1 LITVARPTGADAHR
15 EQLTLSALLPPGSSA
30 LPDDFPSRLCRIKDS
45 SGLSW
50 NELAEK
56 LGVDPRQVARWR
68 RGAEPSGGAMLA
80 LIQFAMLLPG
90 GHQVLLSNGD
100 AAASRP
106 TARGSRRRPS

>member
-1 LITVARPTGADAHR
+1 MARPIRADVR
-15 EQLTLSALLPPGSSA
+15 NEQLTLSALLPPGSAA
-30 LPDDFPSRLCRIKDS
+30 LPDDFPSRLHRIKDS

-90 GHQVLLSNGD
+90 GHQVLFSND
-100 AAASRP
+100 HAAPNRRP
-106 TARGSRRRPS
+106 TRGNGRRPS